1 MAFAYIAARSFNPIQ
16 ESKIKDIAAKRTV
29 REPDELH
36 GKGKKCPL
44 TRITGRINKDVKESG
59 RRAAMDIIRNIGI
72 NILSIPKGTG
82 FCRRCGIACG
92 ARTSRAKCLQSW
104 TR

>member
-1 MAFAYIAARSFNPIQ
+1 MARSFNPIQ
-16 ESKIKDIAAKRTV
+16 ELKIKDIAGKRSV
-29 REPDELH
+29 REPGGLH
-36 GKGKKCPL
+36 GKGKKWQVIL
-44 TRITGRINKDVKESG
+44 ITGRINKDVKESG
-59 RRAAMDIIRNIGI
+59 RRTTMDIIRNIGI